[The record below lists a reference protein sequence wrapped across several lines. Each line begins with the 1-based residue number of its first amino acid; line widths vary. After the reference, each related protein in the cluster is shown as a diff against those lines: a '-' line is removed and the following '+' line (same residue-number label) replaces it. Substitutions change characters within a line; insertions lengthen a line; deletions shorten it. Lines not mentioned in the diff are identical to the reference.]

1 MKTCP
6 SCKRESQDAGEE
18 CPYCGLIYA
27 KWEARR
33 AMEAANPEPLEE
45 TEPEEQEEENDLQKL
60 LVGLAI
66 FSALTIYMYI
76 DLTQWEASGDGARTM
91 NWFLAIMYNL
101 FGKWGI
107 VGLMGFI
114 LGVGSLKAIQM
125 LATGERSLR

>member
-6 SCKRESQDAGEE
+6 SCKRESQDSGEE
-18 CPYCGLIYA
+18 CPHCGLIYA

-45 TEPEEQEEENDLQKL
+45 TEPEEQEEENDLRKL

-66 FSALTIYMYI
+66 FSALTIYMYM
-76 DLTQWEASGDGARTM
+76 DLSQWEASGDGARTM
-91 NWFLAIMYNL
+91 NWFLATMYNL

-107 VGLMGFI
+107 VGPMGFI
-114 LGVGSLKAIQM
+114 LGVGSLKAMQM